1 MISVR
6 VNEIFNYLS
15 SDHKKVSPVTENAC
29 DIGFRMWFVKRI
41 IDSQVMPAL
50 KSSLLFPE
58 ILFSRVFQIMKVRY
72 PTKFAVFVAF
82 VPAILRGRCCCVES
96 LHWIVIAVDL
106 LVHLLDTHC
115 DYALAMHST
124 VLLVAAVELFF
135 GCVYTSGTRHALSNI
150 KHREADV
157 Q

>member
-82 VPAILRGRCCCVES
+82 VPAILRPLLLCWEFTLNRNCCWFACTPAWHTLWLCAGDAQYS
-96 LHWIVIAVDL
+96 AACSSCWIILWLCLHVG
-106 LVHLLDTHC
+106 HPTC
-115 DYALAMHST
+115 
-124 VLLVAAVELFF
+124 
-135 GCVYTSGTRHALSNI
+135 N
-150 KHREADV
+150 K
-157 Q
+157 